1 MKTIHQRIAEK
12 LLTQRDRSAV
22 TAALAIKTIEVFL
35 EQMGRL
41 SEAERERNMGELVA
55 QGINP
60 VMVIQALG
68 AITRRD

>member
-1 MKTIHQRIAEK
+1 MKT
-12 LLTQRDRSAV
+12 LLTERERSVV

-68 AITRRD
+68 AVTRRD

>member
-1 MKTIHQRIAEK
+1 MNT
-12 LLTQRDRSAV
+12 LLTERERSVV

-41 SEAERERNMGELVA
+41 PEAERERNAEELA
-55 QGINP
+55 ALGINP